1 MCLVCPLTRVLARQ
15 LQLRPVKEEVMKVK
29 TNVRAGSVS
38 TVTTQILQQAQSVRT
53 AALQNLR

>member
-1 MCLVCPLTRVLARQ
+1 
-15 LQLRPVKEEVMKVK
+15 MKVK

>member
-15 LQLRPVKEEVMKVK
+15 LQLRPIKEEVMKVK

>member
-1 MCLVCPLTRVLARQ
+1 MRRGLPSDP
-15 LQLRPVKEEVMKVK
+15 RPGASIAMISDKEEFMKVK

-38 TVTTQILQQAQSVRT
+38 TVATQILQQAQSVRT

>member
-1 MCLVCPLTRVLARQ
+1 
-15 LQLRPVKEEVMKVK
+15 MKVK

-38 TVTTQILQQAQSVRT
+38 TVATQILQQAQSVRT